1 MTFIVDPRLEQS
13 SHFLF
18 DAPLSRVYLKN
29 EANFPWLLL
38 VPRLPDLSELH
49 QLSGEASQ
57 QLMRE
62 IHRASNL
69 MSAYFKA
76 DKINVGALGN
86 IVQQLHIHVIAR
98 FQDDPMWPH
107 SVWQTAAA
115 AWSTPYNDTKAQE
128 LINGMRACFARSAW

>member
-13 SHFLF
+13 SYFLF

-62 IHRASNL
+62 IHCASNL
-69 MSAYFKA
+69 MSTYFKA

-115 AWSTPYNDTKAQE
+115 ACFTPYSDTKAQE
-128 LINGMRACFARSAW
+128 LINGMRDWFARSAW